1 MMNSKYSGVFGEC
14 LTAVVL
20 AAISFGCGGGPGS
33 SPVVLN
39 PIPAISS
46 ISPSNATRGG
56 PGFTLTVN
64 GSNFVSGAAVQWNG
78 GTRLTT
84 LVNGNQLTAQ
94 IYSDDISIASTQNV
108 TVVNLGPGGGTSNSL
123 PFSIPCVLAQP
134 TAASTQTQAR
144 LGAYYFDGWAG
155 PLNSFHLNLLVNS
168 PYQGLE
174 PLSGWRDDNSC
185 AVEQQLAWANSFG
198 LNFFVFDW
206 YFNTAVND
214 TTMPSED
221 LNSALKITHSLPNR
235 HGMQYAILYVDQ
247 PPFTISDS
255 TDWNSAVTEWVGY
268 MADPAYLQVNGKP
281 LLMVIDLYAMREA
294 FGSSSA
300 VNAAFS
306 QLRAAAQAKGFPG
319 VYIVGGL
326 DFIGGSPVPAGT
338 PSVDGIFPD
347 LSMAVA
353 DGYDAISMYDY
364 ASALQNLGTI
374 SGLQPYSTL
383 SNTGNWLWTEASSK
397 SPLPF
402 IPVAMDGWDSRPQPP
417 PPTSTSF
424 WVTPSPQGAASLVTN
439 AITWAESN
447 PALRPEPAPTPP
459 MVLIQAWNELLQ
471 GSVLVPTVGQ
481 STSFGD
487 ALEATLATPP
497 PQFGTLLTLNDSGP
511 SNPNRAASGKLT
523 DSNGVALAGA
533 PVSVAYIPTNGSPST
548 LQLSGLAPASAVQAV
563 IGFRIN
569 TDNPATWPGFW
580 YAGPE
585 TSNVSVYQFS
595 YIESGN
601 KNNLVSNGN
610 FSSGAQAWALQ
621 GQSQIVPSDQ
631 GTGQMVQIVATPAQ
645 SATLDS
651 SPFPVTGGVSFQ
663 VTISA
668 RVPPASAGSGYFY
681 VAFQDA
687 TGNFVPI
694 PGPNPNDLK
703 SETIPFTPTPLT
715 IGTATTDAS
724 GNFSLS
730 LAALGS
736 QQVLLES
743 TYAGDAQHWPGY
755 AQVP

>member
-1 MMNSKYSGVFGEC
+1 MQVQLRIVMGSIR
-14 LTAVVL
+14 VVL
-20 AAISFGCGGGPGS
+20 LTTVILTLMVTVGCANGS
-33 SPVVLN
+33 STM
-39 PIPAISS
+39 ISS
-46 ISPSNATRGG
+46 QNPTPS
-56 PGFTLTVN
+56 
-64 GSNFVSGAAVQWNG
+64 
-78 GTRLTT
+78 
-84 LVNGNQLTAQ
+84 
-94 IYSDDISIASTQNV
+94 
-108 TVVNLGPGGGTSNSL
+108 
-123 PFSIPCVLAQP
+123 CVLAQA

-155 PLNSFHLNLLVNS
+155 PLDSYHLRLLVNS
-168 PYQGLE
+168 PYQDLE

-214 TTMPSED
+214 AQGNED

-247 PPFTISDS
+247 PPFTISNAN
-255 TDWNSAVTEWVGY
+255 DWNSAVNEWVGY
-268 MADPAYLQVNGKP
+268 MTDPAYLQVNGKP
-281 LLMVIDLYAMREA
+281 LLMVIDLFAMREA

-364 ASALQNLGTI
+364 ASGLQNLGTI
-374 SGLQPYSTL
+374 SGLQPFSTL
-383 SNTGNWLWTEASSK
+383 SDTGNWLWSEASSK

-417 PPTSTSF
+417 PSPSTSF
-424 WVTPSPQGAASLVTN
+424 WLTPSAQGAANLVTD
-439 AITWAESN
+439 AIMWAESN
-447 PALRPEPAPTPP
+447 PALRPEPAPAPP
-459 MVLIQAWNELLQ
+459 IVLIQAWNELLQ

-481 STSFGD
+481 GTSFGD
-487 ALEATLATPP
+487 ALGASLATPP
-497 PQFGTLLTLNDSGP
+497 TQTGTILTLNDSGP
-511 SNPNRAASGKLT
+511 SDPSRLASGKLT
-523 DSNGVALAGA
+523 DSKGAALAGA
-533 PVSVAYIPTNGSPST
+533 TVSVEYIPANGTPST
-548 LQLSGLAPASAVQAV
+548 YQLSGLAPASAAQAV

-569 TDNPATWPGFW
+569 IDFPAAWPGFW
-580 YAGPE
+580 FAGPNA
-585 TSNVSVYQFS
+585 SDISVYQFS
-595 YIESGN
+595 YLESGN
-601 KNNLVSNGN
+601 PNNLISNSN
-610 FSSGAQAWALQ
+610 FSSGAQGWTLQ

-631 GTGQMVQIVATPAQ
+631 GSGEMVQVVATAAQ

-651 SPFPVTGGVSFQ
+651 SPFLVTGGVSFQ
-663 VTISA
+663 VAISA
-668 RVPPASAGSGYFY
+668 RIPPASAASGYFFLG
-681 VAFQDA
+681 FQDA
-687 TGNFVPI
+687 SGNFVPI

-703 SETIPFTPTPLT
+703 SETIPLAPASVPV
-715 IGTATTDAS
+715 GSATTDGG

-743 TYAGDAQHWPGY
+743 TYAGDAQHWPAY
-755 AQVP
+755 DQVP